1 MIKKFLNVVF
11 ICIGLLMQSF
21 LFVIPVMAEE
31 VKEPTLKINGIYQGD
46 NLAKIDEDGN
56 YIIDKYNKVIL
67 DFELENINTT
77 DDYYV
82 RLMDENGG
90 GHGGMYNNLQGY
102 REQIYFNNLYYA
114 DDEIF
119 TYEIKICDERKCNK
133 QYASKTINLKLTYFN
148 DIKDSK
154 IKISDIKQGNKDI
167 NAKDTDDYVKQIYLN
182 NKQNISFKLTGE
194 NLIDNAEYKISCG
207 TIQNELIYK
216 GSELEQGID
225 FNFYTNLE
233 SSFWINT
240 SLNDIQLNT
249 PLKYSD
255 GNTTYDYFN
264 ISLIEDDTL
273 PSYSSKLI
281 YTNFE
286 DTEIKKSDIELYYRE
301 YFIINSNFHNANN
314 TLSLSIN
321 GNDYIDKDYPVS
333 VEVKKGNSTIYNK
346 ELNVNGLLLN
356 NGYEIELKD
365 LVLELNKEE
374 DLNAAELYEFYVE
387 VDNIKTKQEY
397 KYNSLGKDAYL
408 SSNIFFENGKKN
420 LSAFRGDGNYFYGS
434 GIYDTNKDVFT
445 KYSSIYLRYM
455 GENFNDNDTYEYT
468 LEYGSYIENTEFY
481 ARDYEVELKQGQVKG
496 SELNTIGLLFK
507 VDNYKNYENPTYK
520 LTIKKGDEILYSD
533 APVLYIV
540 DSPTLANA
548 SLKANSKNLYLQ
560 TSDLSY
566 IATRNAPIDI
576 VISGLGFEEN
586 TDYEFNFCYYK
597 NFEDESWSEDNEK
610 CGTTTFKGK
619 ELNNGTAK
627 IHFKDKIDEKASSYS
642 FYVTCDLKNAF
653 LEKVAIQGGFEV
665 TFVDSKDLFPNLTKY
680 FVDNVSDL
688 IKNISKNTSVED
700 FTKNVDVKDNG
711 KVKIYDT
718 TGTTEITGNVGT
730 GMIAR
735 VVNEYDENVLDLD
748 VVVKGDV
755 SGDGNISITDLV
767 KVKRHLSQDEELT
780 GVYEVAGNITDT
792 GEIGITDLVK
802 ISRDVAKIQEVQ

>member
-1 MIKKFLNVVF
+1 MIKKFLNVF
-11 ICIGLLMQSF
+11 MCIGLLMQNF

-31 VKEPTLKINGIYQGD
+31 VKEPTIKINGIYQGD
-46 NLAKIDEDGN
+46 NLAEIDEDGN

-82 RLMDENGG
+82 RFMDENGG
-90 GHGGMYNNLQGY
+90 GSGGMYNNLQGY
-102 REQIYFNNLYYA
+102 REQIYFNNLHYA

-119 TYEIKICDERKCNK
+119 TYEIKICDEWECNK
-133 QYASKTINLKLTYFN
+133 QYASETINLKLTYFD

-167 NAKDTDDYVKQIYLN
+167 NAKDTDDHVKRIYLN

-194 NLIDNAEYKISCG
+194 NLIDNAEYKISG
-207 TIQNELIYK
+207 DAIQNELIYK

-233 SSFWINT
+233 TAPYSLWINT
-240 SLNDIQLNT
+240 SINDIQIET

-264 ISLIEDDTL
+264 ILLIEDDTL

-286 DTEIKKSDIELYYRE
+286 DTEIKKSDIEYRE

-314 TLSLSIN
+314 TLSLSVN

-365 LVLELNKEE
+365 LVLELNKE
-374 DLNAAELYEFYVE
+374 DLNAELYEFYVE
-387 VDNIKTKQEY
+387 VDDIITKQEY

-455 GENFNDNDTYEYT
+455 GDNFNDNDTYEYS
-468 LEYGSYIENTEFY
+468 LEYGGYIENTESY

-520 LTIKKGDEILYSD
+520 LTIKKGDEILFSD

-560 TSDLSY
+560 TSDSSY
-566 IATRNAPIDI
+566 IATRNAPIDV

-597 NFEDESWSEDNEK
+597 NFEGGSWSEDNEK
-610 CGTTTFKGK
+610 CRTTTFKGK

-627 IHFKDKIDEKASSYS
+627 IHFKDKIDEKASSYN
-642 FYVTCDLKNAF
+642 FYVLCDLKNAF
-653 LEKVAIQGGFEV
+653 WENVAIQGGFEV
-665 TFVDSKDLFPNLTKY
+665 TFVNSKDLFPNLTKY

-735 VVNEYDENVLDLD
+735 VLNEYDENVLDLD

-767 KVKRHLSQDEELT
+767 KVKRHLSQDEDLT
-780 GVYEVAGNITDT
+780 GVYEVAGNITGT

>member
-1 MIKKFLNVVF
+1 MIKKFLNVF
-11 ICIGLLMQSF
+11 MCIGLLMQNF

-31 VKEPTLKINGIYQGD
+31 VKEPTIKINGIYQGD
-46 NLAKIDEDGN
+46 NLAEIDEDGN

-82 RLMDENGG
+82 RFMEENGG
-90 GHGGMYNNLQGY
+90 GPGGVYNNLQGY
-102 REQIYFNNLYYA
+102 RGQIYFNNLRYA

-119 TYEIKICDERKCNK
+119 TYEIKICDEWECNK
-133 QYASKTINLKLTYFN
+133 QYASETINLKLTYFD

-167 NAKDTDDYVKQIYLN
+167 NAKDTDDHVKRIYLN

-194 NLIDNAEYKISCG
+194 NLIDNAEYKISG
-207 TIQNELIYK
+207 GAIQNELIYK

-233 SSFWINT
+233 TAPYSLWINT
-240 SLNDIQLNT
+240 SINDIQIET

-264 ISLIEDDTL
+264 ILLIEDDTL

-286 DTEIKKSDIELYYRE
+286 DTEIKKSDIEYRE

-314 TLSLSIN
+314 TLSLSVN

-374 DLNAAELYEFYVE
+374 DLNAELYEFYVE
-387 VDNIKTKQEY
+387 VDDIITKQEY

-455 GENFNDNDTYEYT
+455 GDNFNDNDTYEYI
-468 LEYGSYIENTEFY
+468 LEYGGYIENTESY

-520 LTIKKGDEILYSD
+520 LTIKKGDEILFSD

-566 IATRNAPIDI
+566 IATRNAPIDV

-597 NFEDESWSEDNEK
+597 NFEGGSWSEDNEK
-610 CGTTTFKGK
+610 CRTTTFKGK

-627 IHFKDKIDEKASSYS
+627 IHFKDKIDEKASSYN
-642 FYVTCDLKNAF
+642 FYVMCDLKNAF
-653 LEKVAIQGGFEV
+653 WENVAIQGGFEV
-665 TFVDSKDLFPNLTKY
+665 TFVNSKDLFPNLTKY

-735 VVNEYDENVLDLD
+735 VLNEYDENVLDLD

-767 KVKRHLSQDEELT
+767 KVKRHLSQDEDLT
-780 GVYEVAGNITDT
+780 GVYEVAGNITGT

>member
-1 MIKKFLNVVF
+1 MIKKFLNVF
-11 ICIGLLMQSF
+11 MCIGLLIQNF

-31 VKEPTLKINGIYQGD
+31 VKEPTIKINGIYQGD
-46 NLAKIDEDGN
+46 NLAEIDEDGN

-82 RLMDENGG
+82 RFMDEKGG
-90 GHGGMYNNLQGY
+90 YYGGMYNNLQGY
-102 REQIYFNNLYYA
+102 REQIYFNNFYYA

-119 TYEIKICDERKCNK
+119 TYEIKICDDMECNK

-154 IKISDIKQGNKDI
+154 IKISDIKQGIKDI
-167 NAKDTDDYVKQIYLN
+167 NAEDTDDYIKHIYLN

-240 SLNDIQLNT
+240 SLNDIQLET

-286 DTEIKKSDIELYYRE
+286 DTEIKKSDIEYRE

-314 TLSLSIN
+314 TLSLSVK

-333 VEVKKGNSTIYNK
+333 VKVKKGNSTIYNK

-374 DLNAAELYEFYVE
+374 YLNAELYEFYVE
-387 VDNIKTKQEY
+387 IDNIITKQEY

-455 GENFNDNDTYEYT
+455 GDNFNDNDTYEYT
-468 LEYGSYIENTEFY
+468 LEYGGYIENTEFY
-481 ARDYEVELKQGQVKG
+481 ARNYEVELKQGQVKG

-566 IATRNAPIDI
+566 IATRNAPIDV

-597 NFEDESWSEDNEK
+597 NFEGGSWSEDNEK
-610 CGTTTFKGK
+610 CRTTTFKGK

-653 LEKVAIQGGFEV
+653 LENVAIQGGFEV

>member
-1 MIKKFLNVVF
+1 MIKKFLNVF
-11 ICIGLLMQSF
+11 MCIGLLMQNF

-31 VKEPTLKINGIYQGD
+31 VKEPTIKINGIYQGD
-46 NLAKIDEDGN
+46 NLAEIDEDGN

-82 RLMDENGG
+82 RFMDENGG
-90 GHGGMYNNLQGY
+90 GSGGMYNNLQGY
-102 REQIYFNNLYYA
+102 REQIYFNNLHYA

-119 TYEIKICDERKCNK
+119 TYEIKICDEWECNK
-133 QYASKTINLKLTYFN
+133 QYASETINLKLTYFD

-167 NAKDTDDYVKQIYLN
+167 NAKDTDDHVKRIYLN

-194 NLIDNAEYKISCG
+194 NLIDNAEYKISG
-207 TIQNELIYK
+207 DAIQNELIYK

-233 SSFWINT
+233 TAPYSLWINT
-240 SLNDIQLNT
+240 SINDIQIET

-264 ISLIEDDTL
+264 ILLIEDDTL

-286 DTEIKKSDIELYYRE
+286 DTEIKKSDIEYRE

-314 TLSLSIN
+314 TLSLSVN

-365 LVLELNKEE
+365 LVLELNKE
-374 DLNAAELYEFYVE
+374 DLNAELYEFYVE
-387 VDNIKTKQEY
+387 VDDIITKQEY

-455 GENFNDNDTYEYT
+455 GDNFNDNDTYEYS
-468 LEYGSYIENTEFY
+468 LEYGGYIENTESY

-520 LTIKKGDEILYSD
+520 LTIKKGDEILFSD

-566 IATRNAPIDI
+566 IATRNAPIDV

-597 NFEDESWSEDNEK
+597 NFEGGSWSEDNEK
-610 CGTTTFKGK
+610 CRTTTFKGK

-627 IHFKDKIDEKASSYS
+627 IHFKDKIDEKASSYN
-642 FYVTCDLKNAF
+642 FYVLCDLKNAF
-653 LEKVAIQGGFEV
+653 WENVAIQGGFEV
-665 TFVDSKDLFPNLTKY
+665 TFVNSKDLFPNLTKY

-735 VVNEYDENVLDLD
+735 VLNEYDENVLDLD

-767 KVKRHLSQDEELT
+767 KVKRHLSQDEDLT
-780 GVYEVAGNITDT
+780 GVYEVAGNITGT

>member
-1 MIKKFLNVVF
+1 MIKKFFNVF
-11 ICIGLLMQSF
+11 MCIGLLMQSF

-90 GHGGMYNNLQGY
+90 YYGGMYNNLQGY
-102 REQIYFNNLYYA
+102 REQIYFNNFYYA

-119 TYEIKICDERKCNK
+119 TYEIKICDEMECNK
-133 QYASKTINLKLTYFN
+133 QYASETINLKLTYFD

-194 NLIDNAEYKISCG
+194 NLIDNAEYKISYG
-207 TIQNELIYK
+207 AIQNELIYK

-286 DTEIKKSDIELYYRE
+286 DTEIKKSDIELYSRK

-374 DLNAAELYEFYVE
+374 DLNAELYEFYVE
-387 VDNIKTKQEY
+387 VDDIITKQEY

-455 GENFNDNDTYEYT
+455 GDNFNDNDTYEYT
-468 LEYGSYIENTEFY
+468 LEYGGYIENPEFY

-496 SELNTIGLLFK
+496 SVLNTIGLLFK

-627 IHFKDKIDEKASSYS
+627 IHFKDKIDEKASSYD

-653 LEKVAIQGGFEV
+653 LENVAIQGGFGV

-711 KVKIYDT
+711 KVKIYDN

-735 VVNEYDENVLDLD
+735 VVNEYGENVLDLD

-767 KVKRHLSQDEELT
+767 KVKRHLSQDEDLT

-792 GEIGITDLVK
+792 GKIGITDLVK

>member
-1 MIKKFLNVVF
+1 MIKKFLNVF
-11 ICIGLLMQSF
+11 MCIGLLMQNF

-31 VKEPTLKINGIYQGD
+31 VKEPTIKINGIYQGD
-46 NLAKIDEDGN
+46 NLAEIDEDGN

-77 DDYYV
+77 DNYYV
-82 RLMDENGG
+82 KFMDENGSG
-90 GHGGMYNNLQGY
+90 SGGMYNNLKGY
-102 REQIYFNNLYYA
+102 RQQVYFNNLYHA

-119 TYEIKICDERKCNK
+119 TYEIKICDEWECKK
-133 QYASKTINLKLTYFN
+133 QYASEKINLKLTYFN

-154 IKISDIKQGNKDI
+154 IKISDIKQGNKVI
-167 NAKDTDDYVKQIYLN
+167 NAEGTDNYTKYIYLN

-194 NLIDNAEYKISCG
+194 NLIDNAEYKIYGG
-207 TIQNELIYK
+207 TFQNEFIYK

-233 SSFWINT
+233 NSLSSFWINT
-240 SLNDIQLNT
+240 SLNDIQLET

-264 ISLIEDDTL
+264 ILLIEDDTL

-281 YTNFE
+281 YTNYE
-286 DTEIKKSDIELYYRE
+286 DTEIKKSDIKYRE
-301 YFIINSNFHNANN
+301 YSIINSNFHNANN
-314 TLSLSIN
+314 TLSLRVN
-321 GNDYIDKDYPVS
+321 GNNYIDKDYPVS
-333 VEVKKGNSTIYNK
+333 VEVKKGNSTVYNK

-356 NGYEIELKD
+356 NGYEIELND

-374 DLNAAELYEFYVE
+374 DLNAKLYEFYVK
-387 VDNIKTKQEY
+387 VDDIITKQEY
-397 KYNSLGKDAYL
+397 KYNSLGKDAYF

-420 LSAFRGDGNYFYGS
+420 LSAFRGDGNYFYNS

-455 GENFNDNDTYEYT
+455 GDNFNDNDTYEYT
-468 LEYGSYIENTEFY
+468 LEYGDYIENTEFY
-481 ARDYEVELKQGQVKG
+481 SRDYEVELKQGQVKG
-496 SELNTIGLLFK
+496 SKLNTIGLLFK
-507 VDNYKNYENPTYK
+507 VDNYKNYKNPTYK

-566 IATRNAPIDI
+566 IATRNAPID
-576 VISGLGFEEN
+576 VVVSGLGFEEN
-586 TDYEFNFCYYK
+586 TDYKFNFCYYK
-597 NFEDESWSEDNEK
+597 NFKDASWSEDNQK

-627 IHFKDKIDEKASSYS
+627 IHFEDKIDEKASSYNFS
-642 FYVTCDLKNAF
+642 VMCDLKNAF
-653 LEKVAIQGGFEV
+653 LENVAIQGGFEV

-688 IKNISKNTSVED
+688 IKNIRKNTSVED

-755 SGDGNISITDLV
+755 SGDGNISINDLV
-767 KVKRHLSQDEELT
+767 KVKRHLSQDEDLT

-792 GEIGITDLVK
+792 GEISITDLVK
-802 ISRDVAKIQEVQ
+802 ISRDVVKIQEVQ

>member
-1 MIKKFLNVVF
+1 MIKKFLNVF
-11 ICIGLLMQSF
+11 MCIGLLMQNF

-31 VKEPTLKINGIYQGD
+31 VKEPTIKINGIYQGD
-46 NLAKIDEDGN
+46 DLTEIDEDDN
-56 YIIDKYNKVIL
+56 YVIDKYDEVIL
-67 DFELENINTT
+67 DFELENINMT

-82 RLMDENGG
+82 KIESTYGG
-90 GHGGMYNNLQGY
+90 SGFMYNNTTGV
-102 REQIYFNNLYYA
+102 REQIYFNNFQYEE
-114 DDEIF
+114 DDIF
-119 TYEIKICDERKCNK
+119 TYDIKICDEWECNK
-133 QYASKTINLKLTYFN
+133 QYASETINFKLTYF
-148 DIKDSK
+148 DDVKDSK
-154 IKISDIKQGNKDI
+154 IIISDIKQGNNEI
-167 NAKDTDDYVKQIYLN
+167 IAEDTDDYVKYIYLN

-194 NLIDNAEYKISCG
+194 NLIDDADYKVSG
-207 TIQNELIYK
+207 GAIQNELIYK
-216 GSELEQGID
+216 GSELEKGID

-233 SSFWINT
+233 YSPSSLWVNT
-240 SLNDIQLNT
+240 SLKGIQIEA

-255 GNTTYDYFN
+255 GTNTYDYFN
-264 ISLIEDDTL
+264 ILLREDDTL
-273 PSYSSKLI
+273 PSYSSNLT

-286 DTEIKKSDIELYYRE
+286 DTEIKKSDIEYRE
-301 YFIINSNFHNANN
+301 YFIINSNYHNENN
-314 TLSLSIN
+314 TLSLNVN
-321 GNDYIDKDYPVS
+321 GNDYLDKDYPVS
-333 VEVKKGNSTIYNK
+333 VEVKIGNSTIYNK
-346 ELNVNGLLLN
+346 NLNVNGLLLN
-356 NGYEIELKD
+356 DGYEIELED

-374 DLNAAELYEFYVE
+374 DLNAELYEFYVE
-387 VDNIKTKQEY
+387 VDDITTKQEY

-455 GENFNDNDTYEYT
+455 GDNFNNNDTYEYT
-468 LEYGSYIENTEFY
+468 LEYGGYIENTEFY

-520 LTIKKGDEILYSD
+520 LTIKKGDEVLYSD

-566 IATRNAPIDI
+566 IATRNAPIDV

-586 TDYEFNFCYYK
+586 TEYEFNFCYYK
-597 NFEDESWSEDNEK
+597 NFADGSWSEDNEK

-627 IHFKDKIDEKASSYS
+627 IHFKDKIDEKASSYN
-642 FYVTCDLKNAF
+642 FYVMCDLKDAF
-653 LEKVAIQGGFEV
+653 LENVAIQGGFEI

-711 KVKIYDT
+711 KVKIYDA

-735 VVNEYDENVLDLD
+735 VINEYDENVLDLD

-767 KVKRHLSQDEELT
+767 KVKRHLSEDEELN

>member
-1 MIKKFLNVVF
+1 MIKKFLNVF
-11 ICIGLLMQSF
+11 MCIGLLIQNF

-31 VKEPTLKINGIYQGD
+31 VKEPTIKINGIYQGD
-46 NLAKIDEDGN
+46 NLAEIDEDGN

-82 RLMDENGG
+82 RFMDEKGG
-90 GHGGMYNNLQGY
+90 YYGGMYNNLQGY
-102 REQIYFNNLYYA
+102 REQIYFNNFYYA

-119 TYEIKICDERKCNK
+119 TYEIKICDDMECNK

-167 NAKDTDDYVKQIYLN
+167 NAEDTDDYIKHIYLN

-240 SLNDIQLNT
+240 SLNDIQLET

-286 DTEIKKSDIELYYRE
+286 DTEIKKSDIESYYRE

-374 DLNAAELYEFYVE
+374 DLNAELYEFYVE
-387 VDNIKTKQEY
+387 IDNIITKQEY

-468 LEYGSYIENTEFY
+468 LEYGGYIENTEFY
-481 ARDYEVELKQGQVKG
+481 ARDYEVKLKQGLVKG

-566 IATRNAPIDI
+566 IATRNAPIDV

-586 TDYEFNFCYYK
+586 TNYEFNFCYYK
-597 NFEDESWSEDNEK
+597 NFEDESWNEDNEK

-653 LEKVAIQGGFEV
+653 LENVAIQGGFEV

>member
-1 MIKKFLNVVF
+1 MIKKFLNVF
-11 ICIGLLMQSF
+11 MCIGLLMQNF

-31 VKEPTLKINGIYQGD
+31 VKEPTIKINGIYQGD
-46 NLAKIDEDGN
+46 NLAEIDEDGN

-82 RLMDENGG
+82 RFMEENGG
-90 GHGGMYNNLQGY
+90 GPGGVYNNLQGY
-102 REQIYFNNLYYA
+102 RGQIYFNNLRYA

-119 TYEIKICDERKCNK
+119 TYEIKICDEWECNK
-133 QYASKTINLKLTYFN
+133 QYASETINLKLTYFD

-167 NAKDTDDYVKQIYLN
+167 NAKDTDDHVKRIYLN

-194 NLIDNAEYKISCG
+194 NLIDNAEYKISG
-207 TIQNELIYK
+207 GAIQNELIYK

-233 SSFWINT
+233 TAPYSLWINT
-240 SLNDIQLNT
+240 SINDIQIET

-264 ISLIEDDTL
+264 ILLIEDDTL

-286 DTEIKKSDIELYYRE
+286 DTEIKKSDIEYRE

-314 TLSLSIN
+314 TLSLSVN

-374 DLNAAELYEFYVE
+374 DLNAELYEFYVE
-387 VDNIKTKQEY
+387 VDDIITKQEY

-455 GENFNDNDTYEYT
+455 GDNFNDNDTYEYI
-468 LEYGSYIENTEFY
+468 LEYGGYIENTESY

-520 LTIKKGDEILYSD
+520 LTIKKGDEILFSD

-566 IATRNAPIDI
+566 IATRNAPIDV

-597 NFEDESWSEDNEK
+597 NFEGGSWSEDNEK
-610 CGTTTFKGK
+610 CRTTTFKGK

-627 IHFKDKIDEKASSYS
+627 IHFKDKIDEKASSYN
-642 FYVTCDLKNAF
+642 FYVMCDLKNAF
-653 LEKVAIQGGFEV
+653 SENVAIQGGFEV
-665 TFVDSKDLFPNLTKY
+665 TFVNSKDLFPNLTKY

-735 VVNEYDENVLDLD
+735 VLNEYDENVLDLD

-767 KVKRHLSQDEELT
+767 KVKRHLSQDEDLT
-780 GVYEVAGNITDT
+780 GVYEVAGNITGT

>member
-1 MIKKFLNVVF
+1 MIKKFLNVF
-11 ICIGLLMQSF
+11 MCIGLLMQNF
-21 LFVIPVMAEE
+21 IFVIPVMAEE
-31 VKEPTLKINGIYQGD
+31 VKEPTIKINGIYQGD
-46 NLAKIDEDGN
+46 NLAEIDEDGN

-82 RLMDENGG
+82 RFMDETGG
-90 GHGGMYNNLQGY
+90 GSGGMYNNLQGY

-119 TYEIKICDERKCNK
+119 TYEIKICDEWECNK
-133 QYASKTINLKLTYFN
+133 QYASETINLKLTYFD

-167 NAKDTDDYVKQIYLN
+167 NAEDTDDYVKYIYLN

-194 NLIDNAEYKISCG
+194 NLIDNAEYKISG
-207 TIQNELIYK
+207 GGIQNELIYK

-233 SSFWINT
+233 NAPSSFWVNT
-240 SLNDIQLNT
+240 SLNDIQIEA

-255 GNTTYDYFN
+255 GTNTYDYFN
-264 ISLIEDDTL
+264 ILLREDDTL

-286 DTEIKKSDIELYYRE
+286 DTEIKKSDIEYRE

-314 TLSLSIN
+314 TLSLSVN

-333 VEVKKGNSTIYNK
+333 VEVKKGNSAIYNK

-356 NGYEIELKD
+356 NGYEIELED

-374 DLNAAELYEFYVE
+374 DLNAELYEFYVE
-387 VDNIKTKQEY
+387 VDDIITKQEY

-455 GENFNDNDTYEYT
+455 GDNFNNNDTYEYI
-468 LEYGSYIENTEFY
+468 LEYGGYIENTEFY
-481 ARDYEVELKQGQVKG
+481 ARNYEVELKQGQVKG

-520 LTIKKGDEILYSD
+520 LTIKKGDEVLYSD

-566 IATRNAPIDI
+566 IATRNAPIDV

-586 TDYEFNFCYYK
+586 TEYEFNFCYYK
-597 NFEDESWSEDNEK
+597 NFADGSWSEDNEK

-627 IHFKDKIDEKASSYS
+627 IHFKDKIDEKASSYN
-642 FYVTCDLKNAF
+642 FYVMCDLKDAF
-653 LEKVAIQGGFEV
+653 LENVAIQGGFEI

-711 KVKIYDT
+711 KVKIYDA

-735 VVNEYDENVLDLD
+735 VINEYDENVLDLD

-767 KVKRHLSQDEELT
+767 KVKRHLSQDEDLT

>member
-1 MIKKFLNVVF
+1 MIKKFLNVF
-11 ICIGLLMQSF
+11 MCIGLLMQNF

-31 VKEPTLKINGIYQGD
+31 VKEPTIKINGIYQGD
-46 NLAKIDEDGN
+46 NLAEIDEDGN

-82 RLMDENGG
+82 RFMDEKGG
-90 GHGGMYNNLQGY
+90 YYGGMYNNLQGY
-102 REQIYFNNLYYA
+102 REQIYFNNFYYA

-119 TYEIKICDERKCNK
+119 TYEIKICDDMECNK

-167 NAKDTDDYVKQIYLN
+167 NAEDTDDYIKHIYLN

-240 SLNDIQLNT
+240 SLNDIQLET

-286 DTEIKKSDIELYYRE
+286 DTEIKKSDIEYRE

-314 TLSLSIN
+314 TLSLSVK

-333 VEVKKGNSTIYNK
+333 VKVKKGNSTIYNK

-374 DLNAAELYEFYVE
+374 YLNAELYEFYVE
-387 VDNIKTKQEY
+387 IDNIITKQEY

-455 GENFNDNDTYEYT
+455 GDNFNDNDTYEYT
-468 LEYGSYIENTEFY
+468 LEYGGYIENTEFY
-481 ARDYEVELKQGQVKG
+481 ARDYEVKLKQGLVKG

-507 VDNYKNYENPTYK
+507 VDNYKKYENPTYK

-566 IATRNAPIDI
+566 IATRNAPIDV

-586 TDYEFNFCYYK
+586 TNYEFNFCYYK
-597 NFEDESWSEDNEK
+597 NFEGGSWSEDNEK
-610 CGTTTFKGK
+610 CRTTTFKGK

-653 LEKVAIQGGFEV
+653 LENVAIQGGFEV

>member
-1 MIKKFLNVVF
+1 MIKKFLNVF
-11 ICIGLLMQSF
+11 MCIGLLMQNF

-46 NLAKIDEDGN
+46 NLAEIDEDGN

-82 RLMDENGG
+82 RFMDENGG
-90 GHGGMYNNLQGY
+90 GSGGMYNNLQGY

-119 TYEIKICDERKCNK
+119 TYEIKICDEWECNK
-133 QYASKTINLKLTYFN
+133 QYASETINLKLTYFD

-167 NAKDTDDYVKQIYLN
+167 NAEDTDDYVKYIYLN

-194 NLIDNAEYKISCG
+194 NLIDNAEYKISG
-207 TIQNELIYK
+207 GGIQNELIYK

-233 SSFWINT
+233 NAPSSFWVNT
-240 SLNDIQLNT
+240 RLNDIQIEA

-255 GNTTYDYFN
+255 GTNTYDYFN
-264 ISLIEDDTL
+264 ILLIEDDTL

-286 DTEIKKSDIELYYRE
+286 DTEIKKSDIEYRE

-314 TLSLSIN
+314 TLSLSVN

-333 VEVKKGNSTIYNK
+333 VEVKKGTSTIYNK

-374 DLNAAELYEFYVE
+374 DLNAELYEFYVE
-387 VDNIKTKQEY
+387 VDDIITKQEY

-455 GENFNDNDTYEYT
+455 GDNFNNNDTYEYI
-468 LEYGSYIENTEFY
+468 LEYGGYIENTEFY
-481 ARDYEVELKQGQVKG
+481 ARNYEVELKQGQVKG

-520 LTIKKGDEILYSD
+520 LTIKKGDEVLYSD

-566 IATRNAPIDI
+566 IATRNAPIDV

-586 TDYEFNFCYYK
+586 TEYEFNFCYYK
-597 NFEDESWSEDNEK
+597 NFADGSWSEDNEK

-627 IHFKDKIDEKASSYS
+627 IHFKDKIDEKASSYD
-642 FYVTCDLKNAF
+642 FYVMCDLKNAF
-653 LEKVAIQGGFEV
+653 LENVAIQGGFEV

-700 FTKNVDVKDNG
+700 FTKNIDVKDNG

-735 VVNEYDENVLDLD
+735 VINEYDENVLDLD

-767 KVKRHLSQDEELT
+767 KVKRHLSQDEDLT

>member
-1 MIKKFLNVVF
+1 MIKKFLNVF
-11 ICIGLLMQSF
+11 MCIGLLMQNF

-31 VKEPTLKINGIYQGD
+31 VKEPTIKINGIYQGD
-46 NLAKIDEDGN
+46 NLAEIDEDGN

-82 RLMDENGG
+82 RFMEENGG
-90 GHGGMYNNLQGY
+90 GPGGVYNNLQGY
-102 REQIYFNNLYYA
+102 RGQIYFNNLRYA

-119 TYEIKICDERKCNK
+119 TYEIKICDEWECNK
-133 QYASKTINLKLTYFN
+133 QYASETINLKLTYFD

-167 NAKDTDDYVKQIYLN
+167 NAKDTDDHVKRIYLN

-194 NLIDNAEYKISCG
+194 NLIDNAEYKISG
-207 TIQNELIYK
+207 GAIQNELIYK

-233 SSFWINT
+233 TAPYSLWINT
-240 SLNDIQLNT
+240 SINDIQIET

-264 ISLIEDDTL
+264 ILLIEDDTL

-286 DTEIKKSDIELYYRE
+286 DTEIKKSDIEYRE

-314 TLSLSIN
+314 TLSLSVN

-374 DLNAAELYEFYVE
+374 DLNAELYEFYVE
-387 VDNIKTKQEY
+387 VDDIITKQEY

-455 GENFNDNDTYEYT
+455 GDNFNDNDTYEYI
-468 LEYGSYIENTEFY
+468 LEYGGYIENTESY

-520 LTIKKGDEILYSD
+520 LTIKKGDEILFSD

-566 IATRNAPIDI
+566 IATRNAPIDV

-597 NFEDESWSEDNEK
+597 NFEGGSWSEDNEK
-610 CGTTTFKGK
+610 CRTTTFKGK

-627 IHFKDKIDEKASSYS
+627 IHFKDKIDEKASSYN
-642 FYVTCDLKNAF
+642 FYVMCDLKNAF
-653 LEKVAIQGGFEV
+653 LENVAIQGGFEV
-665 TFVDSKDLFPNLTKY
+665 TFVNSKDLFPNLTKY

-735 VVNEYDENVLDLD
+735 VLNEYDENVLDLD

-767 KVKRHLSQDEELT
+767 KVKRHLSQDEDLT
-780 GVYEVAGNITDT
+780 GVYEVAGNITGT

>member
-1 MIKKFLNVVF
+1 MIKKFLNVF
-11 ICIGLLMQSF
+11 MCIGLLMQNF

-31 VKEPTLKINGIYQGD
+31 VKEPTIKINGIYQGD
-46 NLAKIDEDGN
+46 NLAEIDEDGN

-82 RLMDENGG
+82 RFMDENGG
-90 GHGGMYNNLQGY
+90 GSGGVYNNLQGY
-102 REQIYFNNLYYA
+102 REQIYFNNLRYA

-119 TYEIKICDERKCNK
+119 TYEIKICDEWECNK
-133 QYASKTINLKLTYFN
+133 QYASEIINLKLTYFD

-167 NAKDTDDYVKQIYLN
+167 NAKDTDDHVKRIYLN

-194 NLIDNAEYKISCG
+194 NLIDNAEYKISG
-207 TIQNELIYK
+207 DAIQNELIYK

-233 SSFWINT
+233 TAPYSLWINT
-240 SLNDIQLNT
+240 SINDIQIET

-264 ISLIEDDTL
+264 ILLIEDDTL

-286 DTEIKKSDIELYYRE
+286 DTEIKKSDIEYRE

-314 TLSLSIN
+314 TLSLSVN

-365 LVLELNKEE
+365 LVLELNKE
-374 DLNAAELYEFYVE
+374 DLNAELYEFYVE
-387 VDNIKTKQEY
+387 VDDIITKQEY

-455 GENFNDNDTYEYT
+455 GDNFNDNDTYEYS
-468 LEYGSYIENTEFY
+468 LEYGGYIENTESY

-520 LTIKKGDEILYSD
+520 LTIKKGDEILFSD

-566 IATRNAPIDI
+566 IATRNAPIDV

-597 NFEDESWSEDNEK
+597 NFEGGSWSEDNEK
-610 CGTTTFKGK
+610 CRTTTFKGK

-627 IHFKDKIDEKASSYS
+627 IHFKDKIDEKASSYN
-642 FYVTCDLKNAF
+642 FYVLCDLKNAF
-653 LEKVAIQGGFEV
+653 WENVAIQGGFEV
-665 TFVDSKDLFPNLTKY
+665 TFVNSKDLFPNLTKY

-735 VVNEYDENVLDLD
+735 VLNEYDENVLDLD

-767 KVKRHLSQDEELT
+767 KVKRHLSQDEDLT
-780 GVYEVAGNITDT
+780 GVYEVAGNITGT

>member
-1 MIKKFLNVVF
+1 M
-11 ICIGLLMQSF
+11 
-21 LFVIPVMAEE
+21 
-31 VKEPTLKINGIYQGD
+31 
-46 NLAKIDEDGN
+46 
-56 YIIDKYNKVIL
+56 
-67 DFELENINTT
+67 
-77 DDYYV
+77 
-82 RLMDENGG
+82 
-90 GHGGMYNNLQGY
+90 LQ
-102 REQIYFNNLYYA
+102 
-114 DDEIF
+114 
-119 TYEIKICDERKCNK
+119 
-133 QYASKTINLKLTYFN
+133 
-148 DIKDSK
+148 
-154 IKISDIKQGNKDI
+154 
-167 NAKDTDDYVKQIYLN
+167 NA
-182 NKQNISFKLTGE
+182 
-194 NLIDNAEYKISCG
+194 
-207 TIQNELIYK
+207 
-216 GSELEQGID
+216 
-225 FNFYTNLE
+225 
-233 SSFWINT
+233 
-240 SLNDIQLNT
+240 
-249 PLKYSD
+249 
-255 GNTTYDYFN
+255 
-264 ISLIEDDTL
+264 
-273 PSYSSKLI
+273 
-281 YTNFE
+281 
-286 DTEIKKSDIELYYRE
+286 
-301 YFIINSNFHNANN
+301 
-314 TLSLSIN
+314 
-321 GNDYIDKDYPVS
+321 
-333 VEVKKGNSTIYNK
+333 
-346 ELNVNGLLLN
+346 

-374 DLNAAELYEFYVE
+374 DLNAGLYEFYVE
-387 VDNIKTKQEY
+387 VDDIITKQEY

-420 LSAFRGDGNYFYGS
+420 LSAFKGDRDYFYGS

-455 GENFNDNDTYEYT
+455 GDNFNNNDTYEYI
-468 LEYGSYIENTEFY
+468 LEYGGYIENTEFY
-481 ARDYEVELKQGQVKG
+481 ARNYEVELKQGQVKG

-520 LTIKKGDEILYSD
+520 LTIKKGDEVLYSD

-566 IATRNAPIDI
+566 IATRNAPIDA

-597 NFEDESWSEDNEK
+597 NFEDGSWSEDNEK

-627 IHFKDKIDEKASSYS
+627 IHLKDKIDEKASSYD
-642 FYVTCDLKNAF
+642 FYITCDLKDAL
-653 LEKVAIQGGFEV
+653 LENVAIQGGFEV

-748 VVVKGDV
+748 VAVKGDV

-767 KVKRHLSQDEELT
+767 KVKRHLSQDEDLT